1 MRLFPR
7 LIAEEVGEEWGGRI
21 RSLAPEVALDVY
33 WNVLEFWNVLEAA
46 KGRRQLEPD
55 ELRQANDVLTH
66 R

>member
-21 RSLAPEVALDVY
+21 RSLAPEVAPDVY
-33 WNVLEFWNVLEAA
+33 WNVLEAA

-55 ELRQANDVLTH
+55 EQRQANDVLTH

>member
-7 LIAEEVGEEWGGRI
+7 LIAEEAGEEWGDGYDLWR
-21 RSLAPEVALDVY
+21 RRWHLRCSGM
-33 WNVLEFWNVLEAA
+33 FWNVLEAA